1 MRGRLERRDAQ
12 GAWLAVVGATPT
24 RLRIGGRPPVSPT
37 PPLCPV
43 PCALADLAGA
53 GALHSE
59 ARGGAGP
66 PHTAALRHESPTLPG
81 TLGQG
86 RGAHSLYLAGLD
98 LFCPAAAS
106 KASSPLTQPHPWSH
120 QSGLEGGAS
129 PFFSLRPCLSR
140 PLSSVFK
147 SFPNCLPFFSV
158 PWLSLL
164 PLPFLVCFIFLS
176 SVRVSPYS
184 LSSPSSGQVPLK
196 DQTLLST
203 FLNLTMNPHTNK
215 NQIPL
220 SEPGPS
226 AAAELNFFLCLRR
239 LC

>member
-1 MRGRLERRDAQ
+1 MQGRLERRDAQ
-12 GAWLAVVGATPT
+12 GAWLAAVEATPA
-24 RLRIGGRPPVSPT
+24 RLRIGGRPPASPT
-37 PPLCPV
+37 PPLCPA

-140 PLSSVFK
+140 PLSSVLSSSLLVSLFFCPMVV
-147 SFPNCLPFFSV
+147 SSLSALPCLFYFSV
-158 PWLSLL
+158 QCPCLSRFPVLTIFRAGPTEGPDSSLYL
-164 PLPFLVCFIFLS
+164 PYPHNE
-176 SVRVSPYS
+176 SPHK
-184 LSSPSSGQVPLK
+184 Q
-196 DQTLLST
+196 
-203 FLNLTMNPHTNK
+203 